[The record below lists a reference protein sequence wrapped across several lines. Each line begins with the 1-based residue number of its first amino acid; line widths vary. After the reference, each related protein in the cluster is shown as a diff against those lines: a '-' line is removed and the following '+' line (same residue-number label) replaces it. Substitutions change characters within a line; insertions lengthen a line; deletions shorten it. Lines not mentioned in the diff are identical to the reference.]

1 MMMRRSMIGTST
13 PLYRAKETNPMSA
26 HVTIKA
32 VESKIAKLGGKFTTN
47 EHNRIRTARIGD
59 AVVEYIAQA
68 EIAECLSV
76 RRCSD
81 HHESQSDYHAG
92 SFCNS
97 IADAIRYVTYINT
110 GRYA

>member
-1 MMMRRSMIGTST
+1 
-13 PLYRAKETNPMSA
+13 MSA

-32 VESKIAKLGGKFTTN
+32 VEAKFAKLGGKFTTN
-47 EHNRIRTARIGD
+47 DNNRIRIARIGD
-59 AVVEYIAQA
+59 AVVEYIPQHD
-68 EIAECLSV
+68 IAECLSV

-97 IADAIRYVTYINT
+97 IKQAISYVNHINT